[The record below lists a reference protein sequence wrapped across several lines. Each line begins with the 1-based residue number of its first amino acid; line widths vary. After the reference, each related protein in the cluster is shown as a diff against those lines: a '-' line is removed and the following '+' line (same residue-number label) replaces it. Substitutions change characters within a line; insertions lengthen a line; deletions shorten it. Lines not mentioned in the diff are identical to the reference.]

1 MRDAVNMKNY
11 KVEKRPV
18 VGNAYEAELRASF
31 DAAQWRPV
39 QPQTSENTRYTQ
51 MATVALVQQE
61 ALVSYELSKSRGDRA
76 RGLELLDQLDAHFQ
90 SAA

>member
-1 MRDAVNMKNY
+1 MKNY
-11 KVEKRPV
+11 KVAKKPV
-18 VGNAYEAELRASF
+18 VDTAYEAELLASF

-39 QPQTSENTRYTQ
+39 QPQASENTRYTQ
-51 MATVALVQQE
+51 MATIALVQQE

-76 RGLELLDQLDAHFQ
+76 RGLELLDQLDTHFK

>member
-1 MRDAVNMKNY
+1 MTKPY
-11 KVEKRPV
+11 KPSKKSASSDS
-18 VGNAYEAELRASF
+18 NKAELMASF

-39 QPQTSENTRYTQ
+39 QPQGSENTHYTQ
-51 MATVALVQQE
+51 MATIALVQQE
-61 ALVSYELSKSRGDRA
+61 ALVSYELSKSRGNRA